1 MAIQK
6 TFTIV
11 PTVSRD
17 ASPVPAFAAGG
28 RMTSKQVKE
37 AYKTANKGPKMTRAE
52 RLQMERAEQ
61 QRIRKEME
69 KEKASAKARLLRDKK
84 KEKEKAEMEV
94 KRKAGKPLVK
104 VRPSQDLIA
113 RFVKGSGPKRDCSAG
128 VVVKPPQ
135 TTATLSPK
143 PEAEVGVEV
152 GVEVDAAIE
161 AAIEAEIS
169 VHEPESAK
177 QQPETTI
184 DATTDRA
191 EPEQNTS
198 AVATTAASGLHTT
211 SLDSFLG
218 DDIPSDLLKDFE
230 SSFSQQPQAPVE
242 KAEHC
247 PKIAED
253 EILAAVLDDD
263 LDTDLSQD
271 AINGPSI
278 PEPCHAPEQLPRNEM
293 EELDALLDDDL
304 ELDMIDDLGMLGE
317 CKAQRESPHR
327 PDPPSGANMSE
338 ALIPSRA
345 HAETETEHENGAGAQ
360 RAGSN
365 FETTEEDTLTPSKP
379 SAKQPAKPITPS
391 PRHTQAPPTSTQ
403 AIMLNLDD
411 FFPTSSQQA
420 RELDL
425 ETDDFD
431 SFFGSLTPRQ
441 AMPPPPAPPPGGTP
455 KRASETHAKSP
466 VVQPQERGSQG
477 RDKTPLKRTPTPSPV
492 PQRWF
497 TASGSKELE
506 SLMMQRSRRTAAL
519 EEIQQKER
527 RRAVGYAGD
536 LGLASWSNPPNPA
549 SQGKRASQVL
559 EWAGDG
565 PPSKKPC
572 PTFDADKENIPPDA
586 SQETDYGGGGLEDFE
601 F

>member
-1 MAIQK
+1 
-6 TFTIV
+6 
-11 PTVSRD
+11 
-17 ASPVPAFAAGG
+17 
-28 RMTSKQVKE
+28 
-37 AYKTANKGPKMTRAE
+37 
-52 RLQMERAEQ
+52 
-61 QRIRKEME
+61 
-69 KEKASAKARLLRDKK
+69 
-84 KEKEKAEMEV
+84 
-94 KRKAGKPLVK
+94 
-104 VRPSQDLIA
+104 
-113 RFVKGSGPKRDCSAG
+113 
-128 VVVKPPQ
+128 
-135 TTATLSPK
+135 
-143 PEAEVGVEV
+143 
-152 GVEVDAAIE
+152 
-161 AAIEAEIS
+161 
-169 VHEPESAK
+169 
-177 QQPETTI
+177 
-184 DATTDRA
+184 
-191 EPEQNTS
+191 
-198 AVATTAASGLHTT
+198 
-211 SLDSFLG
+211 
-218 DDIPSDLLKDFE
+218 
-230 SSFSQQPQAPVE
+230 
-242 KAEHC
+242 
-247 PKIAED
+247 
-253 EILAAVLDDD
+253 
-263 LDTDLSQD
+263 
-271 AINGPSI
+271 
-278 PEPCHAPEQLPRNEM
+278 M

-317 CKAQRESPHR
+317 GKAQIVSHR
-327 PDPPSGANMSE
+327 KPDTESGAKMSE
-338 ALIPSRA
+338 PIVSSQIHDDT
-345 HAETETEHENGAGAQ
+345 HAGREDEPGERRHGLNL
-360 RAGSN
+360 
-365 FETTEEDTLTPSKP
+365 ETTEVDTSTPPKP

-391 PRHTQAPPTSTQ
+391 PRHMQAPPTSTQ

-455 KRASETHAKSP
+455 KRVSQTHAKSP

-477 RDKTPLKRTPTPSPV
+477 RDKTPSKRTPTPSPV

-519 EEIQQKER
+519 EELQQKER

-536 LGLASWSNPPNPA
+536 LGLASWPNSPNPA
-549 SQGKRASQVL
+549 SQGKRASQIL